1 MNASQPQSLSET
13 LRGLTADETVQRL
26 SLAEVMHRLDDQARG
41 VLIILFSIPNCLP
54 GIPGTS
60 AVTGLPLLILCLQ
73 MALQR
78 PPWLPGFLS
87 RRSVSRQGLAEVL
100 GRARPWIE
108 RIERLI
114 HPRLT
119 VLASGPAERLV
130 GILGVVLS
138 LTVMLPIPF
147 GNMMPAIALICL
159 SFGLVGRDGVWILAG
174 LFMSGMA
181 AAVLALAGWAAV
193 QSFIYVAL
201 NWFGIG

>member
-1 MNASQPQSLSET
+1 MITSQAQSLSET
-13 LRGLTADETVQRL
+13 LRGLTGDPSVERL
-26 SLAEVMHRLDDQARG
+26 SLSEIMRHLDDQARG

-87 RRSVSRQGLAEVL
+87 RRTVSRQSLAEVL
-100 GRARPWIE
+100 DRARPWIV
-108 RIERLI
+108 RVERLI

-119 VLASGPAERLV
+119 VLASGPAESLV
-130 GILGVVLS
+130 GALGVVLS
-138 LTVMLPIPF
+138 LTIMLPIPF

-159 SFGLVGRDGVWILAG
+159 SLGLVGRDGVWILAG
-174 LFMSGMA
+174 LFMAGMA
-181 AAVLALAGWAAV
+181 AAVLVLAGWAAV
-193 QSFIYVAL
+193 QSLVYVAL

>member
-1 MNASQPQSLSET
+1 MNPHQAQSLGDT
-13 LRGLTADETVQRL
+13 LRSLTSDPAAERL
-26 SLAEVMHRLDDQARG
+26 SLAEIMRQLDDQARG
-41 VLIILFSIPNCLP
+41 VVIILFSVPNCLP

-87 RRSVSRQGLAEVL
+87 RRSVSRQGLTDAL
-100 GRARPWIE
+100 DRARPWIE

-114 HPRLT
+114 HPRLI

-138 LTVMLPIPF
+138 LTIMLPIPF